1 MPKNNNIKFFD
12 KLVSKTKIYL
22 IIIAILLIAICC
34 YEVRFILPAILIF
47 ALIVMYAY
55 WTNNKR
61 RTEISEHIRD
71 LTLTVDNAAK
81 STLINSPFPLVVIET
96 DGNIIWKSS
105 KFIKEFANIDI
116 NNSLNT
122 IVKELKLEIE
132 NSSEENKKELKEL
145 IKKQVSIGDKTY
157 TILGE
162 YVKSKDKENKKENE
176 YIATLYF
183 VDETE
188 NINLLNKYNNS
199 QICVGI
205 IMIDN
210 YEEIMQR
217 ISAEDRPI
225 LTAKIEKTLYDW
237 ATEFKGLIVKS
248 ERDTF
253 VVILEQEYL
262 QELENEKFMILDK
275 IKEISIPGKIQ
286 STLSIAI
293 SNEGESNYK
302 KYKSAQATI
311 DIALGRGGDQAILR
325 KDGKYTFFGGRTQ
338 ELEKRTKVKA
348 RIVAH
353 ALEELMQE
361 AKNVII
367 MGHTNSDID
376 AMGSGFG
383 VYRIAKTMEKDAYIV
398 NETTGFSLDNF
409 IQTAKENEEY
419 KDVIIGKD
427 KALELITPE
436 TLLVVVDTHKNS
448 YVEVPELLEKT
459 NKVVIIDH
467 HRRSTDF
474 IENAILTFHEVY
486 ASSAS
491 ELVTELIE
499 YSEKD
504 IKLTTIETEGL
515 YAGIMMDTKNFTF
528 KTGVRTFEAAA
539 FLRKCGIDI
548 IKVKKWFQSDL
559 NTYNKISEIVNKTE
573 IINGTIGISTYEAV
587 DKDSNIVCAKAA
599 DELLTISD
607 ITASFVI
614 GNLGDKVCISG
625 RSIGDINVQVIL
637 EKLGGGGHITLA
649 GAQIE
654 GMNIDEVKQALMD
667 KINEYF
673 EEILG

>member
-1 MPKNNNIKFFD
+1 MPKNNNIKVFD
-12 KLVSKTKIYL
+12 KLISKTKVYL
-22 IIIAILLIAICC
+22 VIIAILLIAICF
-34 YEVRFILPAILIF
+34 YEPRFIMPAILIF
-47 ALIVMYAY
+47 ILIVMYAY

-61 RTEISEHIRD
+61 KVELSSHIKD
-71 LTLTVDNAAK
+71 LTVAVDNAAK
-81 STLINSPFPLVVIET
+81 NTLINSPFPLIVIET

-116 NNSLNT
+116 NTYLNN

-145 IKKQVSIGDKTY
+145 IKKQVSIGEKTY
-157 TILGE
+157 NVLGE
-162 YVKSKDKENKKENE
+162 YTKSNDNKKENE
-176 YIATLYF
+176 YMTSLYF
-183 VDETE
+183 IDETE
-188 NINLLNKYNNS
+188 NINLQNKYNNS

-217 ISAEDRPI
+217 IGAEDRAI
-225 LTAKIEKTLYDW
+225 ITATIEKSLYDW
-237 ATEFKGLIVKS
+237 ASEFKGLIVKS

-253 VVILEQEYL
+253 IIILEQQYL
-262 QELENEKFMILDK
+262 AKLEAEKFTILDK
-275 IKEISIPGKIQ
+275 IKEISIPGKIN

-293 SNEGESNYK
+293 SNEGETNYK
-302 KYKSAQATI
+302 KYKSALGCI
-311 DIALGRGGDQAILR
+311 DIALGRGGDQAIIR

-353 ALEELMQE
+353 ALEELMNE

-367 MGHTNSDID
+367 MGHANSDID
-376 AMGSGFG
+376 AMGSAFG
-383 VYRIAKTMEKDAYIV
+383 IYRMAKTAEKEAYIV
-398 NETTGFSLDNF
+398 NELAGSSLDNF
-409 IQTAKENEEY
+409 IEAAKANDEY
-419 KDVIIGKD
+419 KDIIVEKD
-427 KALELITPE
+427 KALEIIDGE
-436 TLLVVVDTHKNS
+436 TLLVVVDTHKTS

-459 NKVVIIDH
+459 NKIVVIDH
-467 HRRSTDF
+467 HRRSTDY
-474 IENAILTFHEVY
+474 IENAMLTFHEVY
-486 ASSAS
+486 ASSTC

-504 IKLTTIETEGL
+504 IELTTIETEGL

-548 IKVKKWFQSDL
+548 IKIKKWFQSDL
-559 NTYNKISEIVNKTE
+559 ETYNRISEIVNRTE
-573 IINGTIGISTYEAV
+573 IIKGTIGISVYEEESKNA
-587 DKDSNIVCAKAA
+587 NIVCAKAA

-614 GNLGDKVCISG
+614 GKLGDKICISG

-637 EKLGGGGHITLA
+637 EKLRRRRTHNTSWRPSRR
-649 GAQIE
+649 
-654 GMNIDEVKQALMD
+654 
-667 KINEYF
+667 NEYRRSKTR
-673 EEILG
+673 INK